1 MLPALSNRYTLF
13 PCFRFKDNPKRHG
26 VGSLSSK
33 DVVIWVQ
40 IIWVQIIY
48 LVDDFVISFLFYLI
62 WVQKINLVDITNYDY
77 ECHLL
82 CSLFFFSFCMGE
94 EG

>member
-1 MLPALSNRYTLF
+1 MHYQTGILFSPFSCSNIILF
-13 PCFRFKDNPKRHG
+13 QTKTRG
-26 VGSLSSK
+26 VGSISSK
-33 DVVIWVQ
+33 DVV
-40 IIWVQIIY
+40 IWVQIIY

-82 CSLFFFSFCMGE
+82 CSLFFFSFCVGE
-94 EG
+94 EGRGGL

>member
-1 MLPALSNRYTLF
+1 MHYQIGILF
-13 PCFRFKDNPKRHG
+13 SPFSCPNIILFQTKTRG
-26 VGSLSSK
+26 VGSISSK
-33 DVVIWVQ
+33 DVV
-40 IIWVQIIY
+40 IWVQIIY

-82 CSLFFFSFCMGE
+82 CSLFFFSFCVGE
-94 EG
+94 EGCKVG